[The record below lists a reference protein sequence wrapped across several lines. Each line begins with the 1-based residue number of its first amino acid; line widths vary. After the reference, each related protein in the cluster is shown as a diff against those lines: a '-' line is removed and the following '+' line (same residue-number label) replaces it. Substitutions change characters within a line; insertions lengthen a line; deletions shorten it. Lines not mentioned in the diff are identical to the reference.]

1 PIHQWNQ
8 WNQWNQST
16 DRPRHA
22 KCIPNGVQLRR
33 VNCAGIEL
41 EPPWN
46 LVEPPWNRLGTLKNL
61 LKSTMEPWNLFFK
74 KSNQGN

>member
-1 PIHQWNQ
+1 PPPPTTPARRTHPPIDQDK
-8 WNQWNQST
+8 QSAS
-16 DRPRHA
+16 RR
-22 KCIPNGVQLRR
+22 VQLRR

-46 LVEPPWNRLGTLKNL
+46 LVEPPWNRIGTLKNL